1 MMTNSVLVLLSLLGR
16 WTGVKMPG
24 IGLGESPLKIYDT
37 AIVYQYETVLV
48 VFIRFLNFGLVG
60 GMLNIHSI

>member
-16 WTGVKMPG
+16 WTGVKTPG

-37 AIVYQYETVLV
+37 VIVYQYETVLV